1 MNARQIMTPNPV
13 TVGPGSTIAEVA
25 RLLVEHR
32 ISGLPVV
39 NGNSEVLGIVTQTDL
54 FLKQKR
60 VPFSMTS
67 APVLFD
73 EWADPQQLP
82 EQFHAAEG
90 KTVEEIMTRDVIC
103 ADVDSEVGA
112 LASLMME
119 HHVKRIPILENGK
132 LAGIVTRHDLIQH
145 MAGK

>member
-1 MNARQIMTPNPV
+1 MHARHIMTPNPV
-13 TVGPGSTIAEVA
+13 CVRTDTTIAEVA
-25 RLLVEHR
+25 RLLLEHR

-39 NGNSEVLGIVTQTDL
+39 NGNSEVVGIVTQTDL
-54 FLKQKR
+54 FLKEKR

-73 EWADPQQLP
+73 EWADTQQLP

-90 KTVEEIMTRDVIC
+90 RTVEQIMTSDVIC
-103 ADVDSEVGA
+103 APIDAEIGE
-112 LASLMME
+112 LAKLMME

>member
-1 MNARQIMTPNPV
+1 MYARQIMTPNPV
-13 TVGPGSTIAEVA
+13 SVRPDSTIADVA
-25 RLLVEHR
+25 RLLGEHR

-39 NGNSEVLGIVTQTDL
+39 NRDSQVVGIVTQTDL
-54 FLKQKR
+54 FLKEKR
-60 VPFSMTS
+60 LPFSMTS

-90 KTVEEIMTRDVIC
+90 RTVEEIMTRDVIC
-103 ADVDSEVGA
+103 APVEAEVGE
-112 LASLMME
+112 LARLMME